1 MPNVALECCAS
12 GGGRNDLG
20 MLSRMHYACESDFS
34 MFPRSI
40 RAINGLTLFLPPEA
54 LCYYHNHM
62 ALAHQMADLDTHLR
76 VTLFAQP
83 IFVGF
88 GAQNADRAT
97 EYFAKTKRYIEL
109 SKGFCR
115 PVLASNPVVYH
126 HTPDIGLYAPAPW
139 CVLEYARRDRTQGFA
154 GVFRL
159 AAEGAKQYVLKPRG
173 LDPARKYVLSLDNQR
188 ATMEISGRDLAWNGI
203 PVNLDSANTSELLMW
218 KAK

>member
-1 MPNVALECCAS
+1 
-12 GGGRNDLG
+12 
-20 MLSRMHYACESDFS
+20 

-62 ALAHQMADLDTHLR
+62 ALAHQMADLDAHLR

-88 GAQNADRAT
+88 GAQNADRTT

-109 SKGFCR
+109 NKGFCR
-115 PVLASNPVVYH
+115 PVLASHPVVYH
-126 HTPDIGLYAPAPW
+126 HTPDIGLYAPADW
-139 CVLEYARRDRTQGFA
+139 CVLEYAAPDRSRGYV

-159 AAEGAKQYVLKPRG
+159 ANGLAEYVLRPRG
-173 LDPARKYVLSLDNQR
+173 ISVASEYEVTLHNSGQTLSVPGAQ
-188 ATMEISGRDLAWNGI
+188 LAGAGLVIRLNA
-203 PVNLDSANTSELLMW
+203 ANTSELVMYREL
-218 KAK
+218 AGGRR